1 MTEVRESTT
10 LDQKRVQQRMR
21 HMDQEVASLTRQ
33 LSIAHTQVEV
43 SRPGPLVG
51 VVLT

>member
-21 HMDQEVASLTRQ
+21 HMDQEVVSLTRQ

-43 SRPGPLVG
+43 RIPRQLMG